1 MSDWREYDQNPVS
14 HSVAHHLVAI
24 AELIEEFGYARVS
37 DVARVLNITRGS
49 VSVTL
54 KGLKGRGLVT
64 EDDRRFVGLSEEGAR
79 IARGVQGKRH
89 VMKRL
94 MVEILGVPEEI
105 AEQDTCK
112 IEHLI
117 SDVTAE
123 MAGRT
128 VLALDSADSSRT
140 SIEEVLDSV
149 RDSQSRGKMEFP
161 SKAVGKLIDRIAVE
175 EKNNPEEQSS

>member
-37 DVARVLNITRGS
+37 DVARVLKITRGS

-64 EDDRRFVGLSEEGAR
+64 EDDRRFVRLSKEGAR

-94 MVEILGVPEEI
+94 MVELLGVPEEI
-105 AEQDTCK
+105 AEADTCK

-123 MAGRT
+123 LAGRT
-128 VLALDSADSSRT
+128 VLALDAADSSGA
-140 SIEEVLDSV
+140 SLEKVLGSV
-149 RDSQSRGKMEFP
+149 RESQPRGDLEFP
-161 SKAVGKLIDRIAVE
+161 SKEVGQLIDRIAVE
-175 EKNNPEEQSS
+175 EKNNQEEQNP